1 MALIPHNMINL
12 YPNEEGLMK
21 ITSDS
26 QYREYKQQMEVLIQK
41 GTILGDM
48 ELLSETDKD
57 ELVHITDAIYDWEAA
72 YHPLPGKLSTN
83 ATDTIKKFLE

>member
-26 QYREYKQQMEVLIQK
+26 QYREYKQQK
-41 GTILGDM
+41 
-48 ELLSETDKD
+48 SACK
-57 ELVHITDAIYDWEAA
+57 
-72 YHPLPGKLSTN
+72 
-83 ATDTIKKFLE
+83 